1 MSKIINKIKLNR
13 LYSEPMIFDPIVFD
27 SGLNLIVGERGVG
40 NDKQSQKTNSVGKS
54 LCVDF
59 IRFAL
64 LKKYEKTRISLI
76 PNNKIN
82 KDAYV
87 CLDFNIGNT
96 NLIIKRQLNKS
107 NKIILISDNNVSE
120 VSETTIKKYLESLL
134 FCNESLGQTPSFRN
148 LINCVTR
155 EESSNFSD
163 IFRYFDPKDTNT
175 IDFENILYFLN
186 INIEDYNL
194 LKQTKQSLDQ
204 TKSLLSEYKI
214 KLETRTNKKIK
225 EIKSEIFNKRNELK
239 QLEEAFNSYK
249 TDNIYQNI
257 EDEISEKENEIE
269 KLRITRNKIKYEINA
284 IESMPEIK
292 KINLDELTKTYNL
305 FKKEL
310 GNFIKNS
317 LEKTIVFKDKI
328 EKFQKDL
335 LEDELKKLKKDL
347 CLIQEKIDVVSEN
360 LNIVYNNLN
369 AKGAL
374 KDLKCSIQTIESKKD
389 KLKELE
395 SLYEKYEEQEDSLD
409 NTQIKLQQN
418 YINLKQ
424 DIKNNEN
431 RIESLLNT
439 ITTIHEI
446 IMGTK
451 DDCSFSLFLKE
462 NSKGKEVLDYNYRIK
477 DDGGHSVDKEKVFI
491 FDVSL
496 MFDEYSKNRH
506 PQFLVHD
513 GIFEVDKDTLLQ
525 SLNFMYHKS
534 KYNDFQY
541 IVAINKDKLEGENF
555 DFKLNDVIKAS
566 FTKARKFLKCNY
578 QELNKNTRKED

>member
-1 MSKIINKIKLNR
+1 M
-13 LYSEPMIFDPIVFD
+13 
-27 SGLNLIVGERGVG
+27 
-40 NDKQSQKTNSVGKS
+40 
-54 LCVDF
+54 
-59 IRFAL
+59 
-64 LKKYEKTRISLI
+64 
-76 PNNKIN
+76 
-82 KDAYV
+82 
-87 CLDFNIGNT
+87 
-96 NLIIKRQLNKS
+96 
-107 NKIILISDNNVSE
+107 
-120 VSETTIKKYLESLL
+120 
-134 FCNESLGQTPSFRN
+134 
-148 LINCVTR
+148 
-155 EESSNFSD
+155 
-163 IFRYFDPKDTNT
+163 
-175 IDFENILYFLN
+175 
-186 INIEDYNL
+186 
-194 LKQTKQSLDQ
+194 
-204 TKSLLSEYKI
+204 
-214 KLETRTNKKIK
+214 
-225 EIKSEIFNKRNELK
+225 
-239 QLEEAFNSYK
+239 
-249 TDNIYQNI
+249 
-257 EDEISEKENEIE
+257 
-269 KLRITRNKIKYEINA
+269 
-284 IESMPEIK
+284 
-292 KINLDELTKTYNL
+292 
-305 FKKEL
+305 
-310 GNFIKNS
+310 
-317 LEKTIVFKDKI
+317 
-328 EKFQKDL
+328 

-418 YINLKQ
+418 FINLKQ